1 MRIIIVT
8 MLLAALVA
16 GCVQTGVE
24 TEPPKLSTP
33 PAAMNVYGELIG
45 QENSGIDTIFTIRTD
60 FVDYETNSSVIEV
73 ATEPFPLNLT
83 VGMKYAFA
91 FEDSGF
97 ERIGLW
103 DSINV
108 SEDFTKYQKDGGFI
122 HKYDMSFGDIYGNA
136 SSDLVQIKE
145 DRVAANGETTLQ
157 AMIINNQNV
166 PIAFE
171 ISNVMLIDKEIAM
184 LDLRECG
191 QGEEEFRE
199 ISIPKVMGD
208 NDTGDGTEIEH
219 VCSKIPL
226 SERLANS
233 IISGCTANGTEGMVD
248 AGSSYAV
255 SFDVSC
261 QTPIICEDGQC
272 SIALIGDRKFTDELG
287 NVHVIENAYLKQHL
301 TVERADSEIPGNSP

>member
-1 MRIIIVT
+1 MHSMRIIIVT

-157 AMIINNQNV
+157 AMII
-166 PIAFE
+166 
-171 ISNVMLIDKEIAM
+171 DKEIAM